1 MENSKFCQSCS
12 MPIDTQENRG
22 TESDGSLN
30 AEYCKY
36 CYQNG
41 LFTNPDMTLTDM
53 RSIVKTEMEKR
64 NISSDIIAGALNI
77 LPGLK
82 RWVR

>member
-1 MENSKFCQSCS
+1 